1 MIIRLNPK
9 WWGERRTYR
18 WSCHCRAMPLQSA
31 RMYPATERDKW
42 LQRCR
47 NITGDRS
54 CTYRSAQSLLR
65 HKSSDSRHKYESSRL
80 KLVDTTRYIRI
91 QQLKVW
97 FIDLK
102 EVLGNW
108 LAGACCAPIS
118 RYCGC
123 LESSYIGSMIQWE
136 VTLILNGMWS
146 FIMSLYRRNVG

>member
-1 MIIRLNPK
+1 MM
-9 WWGERRTYR
+9 RREEDLPVELSL
-18 WSCHCRAMPLQSA
+18 SCHASTISENVPCNRERQVSGYNVAAISPVTDP
-31 RMYPATERDKW
+31 PA
-42 LQRCR
+42 
-47 NITGDRS
+47 S

-123 LESSYIGSMIQWE
+123 LESSYKGSMIQWE

>member
-1 MIIRLNPK
+1 MM
-9 WWGERRTYR
+9 RREEDLPVELSL
-18 WSCHCRAMPLQSA
+18 SCHASTISENVPCNRERQVVTTLPPYHRWQIP
-31 RMYPATERDKW
+31 PA
-42 LQRCR
+42 
-47 NITGDRS
+47 S

-65 HKSSDSRHKYESSRL
+65 HKSSDSRHKYEFSRL

-123 LESSYIGSMIQWE
+123 LESSYKGSMIQWE